1 MTIEASTIATV
12 MTDGTQ
18 RETATDMK
26 EQEKDEGRERNCVSM
41 TGRMELAVHM
51 ENIKHV
57 KSRGNKLPNKLVNA

>member
-18 RETATDMK
+18 RETAEEMREEEERGET
-26 EQEKDEGRERNCVSM
+26 EGVSM
-41 TGRMELAVHM
+41 TERIELAVHM
-51 ENIKHV
+51 QIINV